1 MLDFVC
7 HIERSE
13 ESKDPS
19 AHSASAT
26 APALLYLVRPCTRQ
40 DDNESEDM
48 KLKKGSLLF
57 TTLILVTSFVFPSS
71 AIANGGNDPQGAE
84 EAINI
89 LQSWSGDYPVAQLD
103 LLPEALR
110 DSPVGY
116 IDDANTFGRIWQAF
130 KPEEAIPAVD
140 FKVNLVL
147 FVRNTQF
154 YNRINIGKVKLEKGV
169 GEIVAMETLSAIPI
183 EDRVAM
189 SLVVVSRK
197 GITGIKSGNTVISL
211 PDM

>member
-1 MLDFVC
+1 
-7 HIERSE
+7 
-13 ESKDPS
+13 
-19 AHSASAT
+19 
-26 APALLYLVRPCTRQ
+26 
-40 DDNESEDM
+40 M

-89 LQSWSGDYPVAQLD
+89 LQSWLGDYPVAQLD
-103 LLPEALR
+103 LLPETLR